1 MNNGLDRWR
10 NKVALITGSTTGI
23 GWAIAQAFAESGL
36 DIVMTAR
43 TVETLN
49 LRVNELKRI
58 GANVLSIPT
67 DLQVPEQIYS
77 LFKQIRKEWSG
88 IDVLVNNAGVV
99 WREPLLETELSRLC
113 TMIDTNQRAV
123 AIAMS
128 EAVKDME
135 GKDDA
140 AIINIGSIA
149 GHRVPPSRRRATL
162 YSSTKHALRAM
173 TEGVRTELHAR
184 GSNIKVSLISPGLTH
199 SDLHDKAEPSGE
211 FAGFPFRPLDANDI
225 AEAALFLLSMPR
237 HVQVSDIVLRS
248 IEQPD

>member
-99 WREPLLETELSRLC
+99 WREPLLETELS
-113 TMIDTNQRAV
+113 
-123 AIAMS
+123 
-128 EAVKDME
+128 
-135 GKDDA
+135 
-140 AIINIGSIA
+140 
-149 GHRVPPSRRRATL
+149 
-162 YSSTKHALRAM
+162 
-173 TEGVRTELHAR
+173 
-184 GSNIKVSLISPGLTH
+184 
-199 SDLHDKAEPSGE
+199 
-211 FAGFPFRPLDANDI
+211 
-225 AEAALFLLSMPR
+225 
-237 HVQVSDIVLRS
+237 IVHY
-248 IEQPD
+248 D